1 MNRNRVDA
9 DRTSIL
15 GKLLAKLVMV
25 TLLLAVMPAQA
36 DGGDG
41 SDSSSDLAGFRQLID
56 KRQFQQ
62 AIDEIDVALRERPN
76 DADLLNLKAYSL
88 RQLQDFDSALE
99 FYRRAL
105 AVEPKHRGAN
115 EYLGELYLRLGQLE
129 KAEER
134 LSVLDKACFFGC
146 DEFDELEQAIEEYRR
161 ENPS

>member
-1 MNRNRVDA
+1 M
-9 DRTSIL
+9 T
-15 GKLLAKLVMV
+15 
-25 TLLLAVMPAQA
+25 VMPAHA
-36 DGGDG
+36 DGGTD
-41 SDSSSDLAGFRQLID
+41 SDSGSDLAGFQQLID
-56 KRQFQQ
+56 KRKFQQ
-62 AIDEIDVALRERPN
+62 AIDEIDVALRERPD
-76 DADLLNLKAYSL
+76 DADLLNLMAYSL
-88 RQLQDFDSALE
+88 RQQENFESALD

-129 KAEER
+129 KAQER